1 MYLPTYLFGEYA
13 DGKDA
18 TGQKL
23 ILINKC
29 ATIFEHCAF

>member
-23 ILINKC
+23 NETNILKAHDKVLQI
-29 ATIFEHCAF
+29 